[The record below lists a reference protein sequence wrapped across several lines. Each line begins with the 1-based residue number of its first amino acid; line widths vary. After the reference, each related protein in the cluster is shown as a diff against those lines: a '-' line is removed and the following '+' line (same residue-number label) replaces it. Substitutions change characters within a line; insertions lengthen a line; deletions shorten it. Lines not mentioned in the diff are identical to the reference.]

1 MWKVFVFASFDG
13 VGSLTVLVLDGGTGD
28 LDAEV
33 SKAVEGPDSTAVA
46 YVREAR
52 TGRKTG
58 RAQLRSRELDRRA
71 AMVADV
77 A

>member
-13 VGSLTVLVLDGGTGD
+13 VGSSTVLVLDGGTDD
-28 LDAEV
+28 LDVEV
-33 SKAVEGPDSTAVA
+33 VEGPDSTAVA

-58 RAQLRSRELDRRA
+58 RQQLRSRELDRRT
-71 AMVADV
+71 AMVAGV
-77 A
+77 S